1 MGDTAYMWSVAGRHE
16 TSSHRL
22 GGAMRHPL
30 RSVAVAGV
38 AALASTVVLALPAQ
52 ATGHKTW
59 TVWPGTGTITKALTK
74 ANPGDTLKLRPGNF
88 LDSVAVTMP
97 LTIRGS
103 GWSTV
108 IKPPLSPKSLCDGAG
123 FAEGICV
130 AGAVD
135 NNGNANGPAVVGVR
149 VSDLRVT
156 GFSDSGVIGFN
167 TSQLKVQRVKADHN
181 GGYGIARFQS
191 TGSVFSDNRTS
202 WNGEAGLY
210 MGDSPN
216 GYSVVRDN
224 KSDHNGF
231 GIFMRDSTHLTATD
245 NQSWGNCVGIL
256 ALNSGSGALG
266 DRPAGNY
273 TITDNQVWANNM
285 ACPASG
291 GPPTSGIGIALAG
304 VHDTLVFDNT
314 VNGNASTSPSVA
326 HGGIVIISTLL
337 AGGANPTR
345 NTVVDNSAHR
355 NRPADIFWDGSGFG
369 NKVVDNECSR
379 AILGHPGWCHTD
391 H

>member
-1 MGDTAYMWSVAGRHE
+1 
-16 TSSHRL
+16 
-22 GGAMRHPL
+22 
-30 RSVAVAGV
+30 
-38 AALASTVVLALPAQ
+38 VVLALPAQ

-103 GWSTV
+103 GPATV
-108 IKPPLSPKSLCDGAG
+108 VMPPPKPSSMCDGPG
-123 FAEGICV
+123 STEGICI
-130 AGAVD
+130 AGALD

-156 GFSDSGVIGFN
+156 GFSDSGIIGLN
-167 TSQLKVQRVKADHN
+167 TSQLKVQRVKSDHN

-191 TGSVFSDNRTS
+191 TGSVFSENRTS

-216 GYSVVRDN
+216 GYSVIRDN
-224 KSDHNGF
+224 KSDHNGI
-231 GIFMRDSTHLTATD
+231 GIFMRDSTHLSATD

-256 ALNSGSGALG
+256 ALNSGSGAPG
-266 DRPAGNY
+266 DLPAGNY
-273 TITDNQVWANNM
+273 RITDNQVWANNKV
-285 ACPASG
+285 CPAG
-291 GPPTSGIGIALAG
+291 QHPPLSGIGIALAG
-304 VHDTLVFDNT
+304 VHHTLVSDNE
-314 VNGNASTSPSVA
+314 VNGNATKVPSIA
-326 HGGIVIISTLL
+326 HGGIVIISTAFL
-337 AGGANPTR
+337 GGANPTY
-345 NTVVDNSAHR
+345 NTVRDNSAHR

-369 NKVVDNECSR
+369 NKVVDNECSK
-379 AILGHPGWCHTD
+379 AIPGHLGWCDSD

>member
-1 MGDTAYMWSVAGRHE
+1 
-16 TSSHRL
+16 
-22 GGAMRHPL
+22 MRHPL

-59 TVWPGTGTITKALTK
+59 TVWPGIGTITKAVNK
-74 ANPGDTLKLRPGNF
+74 ANPGDTLKLRPGLF
-88 LDSVAVTMP
+88 LDSVAVAMP

-108 IKPPLSPKSLCDGAG
+108 IKPPPSPNSLCDTPAMGGSPASVEGLCVVGAM
-123 FAEGICV
+123 
-130 AGAVD
+130 D
-135 NNGNANGPAVVGVR
+135 KKGNAKWPPVVDVSI
-149 VSDLRVT
+149 SDLRTT

-167 TSQLKVQRVKADHN
+167 TSRLTVQRVKSDRN

-191 TGSVFSDNRTS
+191 TGSVFSNNWTS
-202 WNGEAGLY
+202 WNTEAGLY

-216 GYSVVRDN
+216 GYSVARDN

-245 NQSWGNCVGIL
+245 NKSWGNCVGIL
-256 ALNSGSGALG
+256 ALNSGSGAPG

-273 TITDNQVWANNM
+273 RITDNQVWANNM

-326 HGGIVIISTLL
+326 HGGIVIISTLF

-345 NTVVDNSAHR
+345 NTVVDNSAHG
-355 NRPADIFWDGSGFG
+355 NKPADIFWDGSGFG
-369 NKVVDNECSR
+369 NKVVDNECST
-379 AILGHPGWCHTD
+379 AIPGHLGWCHT
-391 H
+391 HH